1 MGGGCISSRVPQ
13 PALASGN
20 ILQLRGVVRPC
31 ATTFS
36 FLPPPLCFLLR
47 RPVRPPLRLPR
58 ARHYPR
64 QQITVTGTDDFRF
77 NPSTITVKAGQPLEV
92 TFQNGGEI
100 LHDFTVQ
107 QGLAKPVVITE
118 DGGKSGTATVTY
130 DKPGTYKF
138 FCSQPGH
145 DQLGMHGTITVQ

>member
-1 MGGGCISSRVPQ
+1 MRHHLLLLAAPIVLL
-13 PALASGN
+13 LASA
-20 ILQLRGVVRPC
+20 C
-31 ATTFS
+31 APAAASTAAGAA
-36 FLPPPLCFLLR
+36 LPP
-47 RPVRPPLRLPR
+47 
-58 ARHYPR
+58 A
-64 QQITVTGTDDFRF
+64 QITVTGTDDFRF
-77 NPSTITVKAGQPLEV
+77 NPSTIAVKAGQPLAV

-100 LHDFTVQ
+100 LHDFTAQ
-107 QGLAKPVVITE
+107 QGLAKPVEITE

>member
-1 MGGGCISSRVPQ
+1 MRYRLVLLAAPVVLVIASACAPTVA
-13 PALASGN
+13 PAAG
-20 ILQLRGVVRPC
+20 
-31 ATTFS
+31 AA
-36 FLPPPLCFLLR
+36 LPPE
-47 RPVRPPLRLPR
+47 
-58 ARHYPR
+58 
-64 QQITVTGTDDFRF
+64 QITVTGSDDFRF

-107 QGLAKPVVITE
+107 QGLPKPVAITE
-118 DGGKSGTATVTY
+118 DGGKSGTATVSY
-130 DKPGTYKF
+130 ARAGTYKF

>member
-1 MGGGCISSRVPQ
+1 MRHSLLLLAAPVVLLFASACAPTAA
-13 PALASGN
+13 PAAG
-20 ILQLRGVVRPC
+20 
-31 ATTFS
+31 AA
-36 FLPPPLCFLLR
+36 LPPE
-47 RPVRPPLRLPR
+47 
-58 ARHYPR
+58 
-64 QQITVTGTDDFRF
+64 QITVTGTDDFRF
-77 NPSTITVKAGQPLEV
+77 NPSTVTVQAGQPLEV

-138 FCSQPGH
+138 LCSQPGH

>member
-1 MGGGCISSRVPQ
+1 MYYHPS
-13 PALASGN
+13 LAAIVARAEN
-20 ILQLRGVVRPC
+20 FKHILLNRSDTAMRLSLLLLAAPIVILVGSAC
-31 ATTFS
+31 ATSTTPAAGAAQ
-36 FLPPPLCFLLR
+36 PPEQ
-47 RPVRPPLRLPR
+47 V
-58 ARHYPR
+58 
-64 QQITVTGTDDFRF
+64 IVTGTDDFGF

-107 QGLAKPVVITE
+107 QGLAKLATVLK
-118 DGGKSGTATVTY
+118 DGGKSGATTVTY

>member
-1 MGGGCISSRVPQ
+1 MRFHLLLLAA
-13 PALASGN
+13 PAVLLLASA
-20 ILQLRGVVRPC
+20 C
-31 ATTFS
+31 APAAAPAAGAA
-36 FLPPPLCFLLR
+36 LPPQR
-47 RPVRPPLRLPR
+47 
-58 ARHYPR
+58 
-64 QQITVTGTDDFRF
+64 ITVTASDDFRF

-100 LHDFTVQ
+100 LHDFTAQ

-118 DGGKSGTATVTY
+118 DGGKSGTATLTY
-130 DKPGTYKF
+130 AKPGTYKF

>member
-1 MGGGCISSRVPQ
+1 MRHHLLLLAAPIMLFIASACA
-13 PALASGN
+13 PATAPTAAGAVLA
-20 ILQLRGVVRPC
+20 PE
-31 ATTFS
+31 
-36 FLPPPLCFLLR
+36 
-47 RPVRPPLRLPR
+47 
-58 ARHYPR
+58 
-64 QQITVTGTDDFRF
+64 QITVTGTDDFRF
-77 NPSTITVKAGQPLEV
+77 NPSTITVKAGQPLDV

-130 DKPGTYKF
+130 AKPGTYKF

>member
-1 MGGGCISSRVPQ
+1 MRHHLLLLDTPIVLFVASACA
-13 PALASGN
+13 PAAAPTAAG
-20 ILQLRGVVRPC
+20 
-31 ATTFS
+31 AA
-36 FLPPPLCFLLR
+36 LPPE
-47 RPVRPPLRLPR
+47 
-58 ARHYPR
+58 
-64 QQITVTGTDDFRF
+64 QITVTGTDDFRF

-130 DKPGTYKF
+130 AKAGTYKF

>member
-1 MGGGCISSRVPQ
+1 MRPTLLVFAAPIVLL
-13 PALASGN
+13 LASA
-20 ILQLRGVVRPC
+20 C
-31 ATTFS
+31 APAAAPAAGAG
-36 FLPPPLCFLLR
+36 LP
-47 RPVRPPLRLPR
+47 
-58 ARHYPR
+58 AE
-64 QQITVTGTDDFRF
+64 QITLTGTDDFRF
-77 NPSTITVKAGQPLEV
+77 NPSTITVKAGQPLQV

-107 QGLAKPVVITE
+107 QSLARPITILE

-145 DQLGMHGTITVQ
+145 DQAGMHGTITVQ

>member
-1 MGGGCISSRVPQ
+1 MRHRLLLLTAPIVLFVASACA
-13 PALASGN
+13 PAAAPAAGAAS
-20 ILQLRGVVRPC
+20 
-31 ATTFS
+31 
-36 FLPPPLCFLLR
+36 PP
-47 RPVRPPLRLPR
+47 
-58 ARHYPR
+58 

-77 NPSTITVKAGQPLEV
+77 NPSTVTVKAGQPLEV

-107 QGLAKPVVITE
+107 EGLAKPVVITE
-118 DGGKSGTATVTY
+118 NAGKSGTATLTY
-130 DKPGTYKF
+130 AKPGTYKF

>member
-1 MGGGCISSRVPQ
+1 MRHSLLLLACTPLLLLIASACA
-13 PALASGN
+13 PAAAPAAG
-20 ILQLRGVVRPC
+20 
-31 ATTFS
+31 AA
-36 FLPPPLCFLLR
+36 LPPE
-47 RPVRPPLRLPR
+47 
-58 ARHYPR
+58 
-64 QQITVTGTDDFRF
+64 QITVTGTDDFRF
-77 NPSTITVKAGQPLEV
+77 SPATITVKAGQPLAV

-118 DGGKSGTATVTY
+118 EGGKSGNATITY
-130 DKPGTYKF
+130 DKPGAYKF

>member
-1 MGGGCISSRVPQ
+1 MRYRLVLLAAPVVLFVASACT
-13 PALASGN
+13 PAAAPAAG
-20 ILQLRGVVRPC
+20 
-31 ATTFS
+31 AA
-36 FLPPPLCFLLR
+36 LPPE
-47 RPVRPPLRLPR
+47 
-58 ARHYPR
+58 
-64 QQITVTGTDDFRF
+64 QIAVTGSDDFRF

-107 QGLAKPVVITE
+107 QGLAKPVVIIE

-130 DKPGTYKF
+130 AKPGTYKF